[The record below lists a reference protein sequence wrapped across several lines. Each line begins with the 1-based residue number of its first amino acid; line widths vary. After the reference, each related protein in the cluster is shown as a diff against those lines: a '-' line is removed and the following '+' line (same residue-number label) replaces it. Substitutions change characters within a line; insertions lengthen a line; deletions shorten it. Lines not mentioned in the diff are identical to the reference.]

1 MISRYY
7 TLIGRFGVRVT
18 WMDDL
23 EKLVERLEAA
33 AENLVKQSQRDAR
46 EILDLR
52 AELAALKEKRKTDM
66 AELDTLLAHLKP
78 LMEAEENA

>member
-1 MISRYY
+1 
-7 TLIGRFGVRVT
+7 
-18 WMDDL
+18 MDDL
-23 EKLVERLEAA
+23 ETLAKRLEAA
-33 AENLVKQSQRDAR
+33 VDTLALQSKADAR

-52 AELAALKEKRKTDM
+52 AELEMLKEKRKADM

>member
-1 MISRYY
+1 
-7 TLIGRFGVRVT
+7 
-18 WMDDL
+18 MDDL
-23 EKLVERLEAA
+23 EKLATRLEAA
-33 AENLVKQSQRDAR
+33 VESLARQNQSDAR

-52 AELAALKEKRKTDM
+52 EELTGLKEKRKADM

>member
-1 MISRYY
+1 MEE
-7 TLIGRFGVRVT
+7 
-18 WMDDL
+18 M
-23 EKLVERLEAA
+23 EKLAGRLEAA
-33 AENLVKQSQRDAR
+33 VEALARPNKSDAQ

-52 AELAALKEKRKTDM
+52 GELAELKEKRKADM

>member
-1 MISRYY
+1 
-7 TLIGRFGVRVT
+7 
-18 WMDDL
+18 MDDL
-23 EKLVERLEAA
+23 EKLAKRLEAA
-33 AENLVKQSQRDAR
+33 VDTLALQSKTDAR

-52 AELAALKEKRKTDM
+52 AELEMLKEKRKADV

>member
-1 MISRYY
+1 
-7 TLIGRFGVRVT
+7 
-18 WMDDL
+18 MDDL
-23 EKLVERLEAA
+23 ETLAERLEAA
-33 AENLVKQSQRDAR
+33 VDALALQSKSDAR

-52 AELAALKEKRKTDM
+52 AELEMLKEKRKADM

>member
-1 MISRYY
+1 MEE
-7 TLIGRFGVRVT
+7 
-18 WMDDL
+18 M
-23 EKLVERLEAA
+23 EKLAGRLEAA
-33 AENLVKQSQRDAR
+33 VEALARQNKSDAQ

-52 AELAALKEKRKTDM
+52 GELAELKEKRKADM

>member
-1 MISRYY
+1 
-7 TLIGRFGVRVT
+7 
-18 WMDDL
+18 MDDL
-23 EKLVERLEAA
+23 ETLANRLGAA
-33 AENLVKQSQRDAR
+33 VDCLALQGKADAR

-52 AELAALKEKRKTDM
+52 AELEMLKEKRKADM

>member
-1 MISRYY
+1 
-7 TLIGRFGVRVT
+7 
-18 WMDDL
+18 MDDL
-23 EKLVERLEAA
+23 ETLANRLGAA
-33 AENLVKQSQRDAR
+33 VDALALQGKADAR

-52 AELAALKEKRKTDM
+52 AELEMLKQKRKADM

>member
-1 MISRYY
+1 
-7 TLIGRFGVRVT
+7 
-18 WMDDL
+18 MDDL
-23 EKLVERLEAA
+23 ETLANRLEAV
-33 AENLVKQSQRDAR
+33 AEALAKQSKVDAR

-52 AELAALKEKRKTDM
+52 AELASLKEKRKADM

>member
-1 MISRYY
+1 
-7 TLIGRFGVRVT
+7 
-18 WMDDL
+18 MDDL
-23 EKLVERLEAA
+23 ETLVKRLAA
-33 AENLVKQSQRDAR
+33 AVETLALQSKTDAR

-52 AELAALKEKRKTDM
+52 AELEMLKEKRKAEV

>member
-1 MISRYY
+1 
-7 TLIGRFGVRVT
+7 
-18 WMDDL
+18 MDDL
-23 EKLVERLEAA
+23 ETLAKRLEVAVDT
-33 AENLVKQSQRDAR
+33 LSLQSKADAR

-52 AELAALKEKRKTDM
+52 AELEMLKEKRKADM

>member
-1 MISRYY
+1 
-7 TLIGRFGVRVT
+7 
-18 WMDDL
+18 MDDL
-23 EKLVERLEAA
+23 ETLAKRLEVAVDTLA
-33 AENLVKQSQRDAR
+33 MQCKTDAR

-52 AELAALKEKRKTDM
+52 AELEMLKEKRKADV

>member
-1 MISRYY
+1 ME
-7 TLIGRFGVRVT
+7 
-18 WMDDL
+18 DL
-23 EKLVERLEAA
+23 EMLVKRLEAA
-33 AENLVKQSQRDAR
+33 AEALAVQSKRDAR

-52 AELAALKEKRKTDM
+52 AEIEMLKEKRKADM

>member
-1 MISRYY
+1 
-7 TLIGRFGVRVT
+7 
-18 WMDDL
+18 MDDL
-23 EKLVERLEAA
+23 ETLAKRLAA
-33 AENLVKQSQRDAR
+33 AVETLGLQSKADAR

-52 AELAALKEKRKTDM
+52 AELEMLKEKRKADM

>member
-1 MISRYY
+1 
-7 TLIGRFGVRVT
+7 
-18 WMDDL
+18 MDDL
-23 EKLVERLEAA
+23 ETLAKRLETAVDT
-33 AENLVKQSQRDAR
+33 LTTQSKADAR

-52 AELAALKEKRKTDM
+52 AELEMLKEKRKADM

>member
-1 MISRYY
+1 
-7 TLIGRFGVRVT
+7 
-18 WMDDL
+18 MDDL
-23 EKLVERLEAA
+23 EKLVERLDAA
-33 AENLVKQSQRDAR
+33 AEALVKQSQRDAR

-52 AELAALKEKRKTDM
+52 AEVAALKEKRKADM

>member
-1 MISRYY
+1 
-7 TLIGRFGVRVT
+7 
-18 WMDDL
+18 MDDL

-33 AENLVKQSQRDAR
+33 AESLTKQSQRDAR

-52 AELAALKEKRKTDM
+52 AELAALKEKRKADM

>member
-1 MISRYY
+1 MEE
-7 TLIGRFGVRVT
+7 
-18 WMDDL
+18 M
-23 EKLVERLEAA
+23 EKLAGRLEAA
-33 AENLVKQSQRDAR
+33 VEALARQNKSDAQ

-52 AELAALKEKRKTDM
+52 GELAELKEKRKADL

>member
-1 MISRYY
+1 ME
-7 TLIGRFGVRVT
+7 
-18 WMDDL
+18 DL
-23 EKLVERLEAA
+23 ELLAKRLAA
-33 AENLVKQSQRDAR
+33 AVEALDNQSRADAR

-52 AELAALKEKRKTDM
+52 NELAALKKKRKADL

>member
-1 MISRYY
+1 
-7 TLIGRFGVRVT
+7 
-18 WMDDL
+18 MDDL
-23 EKLVERLEAA
+23 ETLAKRLETAVDTLA
-33 AENLVKQSQRDAR
+33 LQSKADAR

-52 AELAALKEKRKTDM
+52 AELEMLKEKRKADM

>member
-1 MISRYY
+1 
-7 TLIGRFGVRVT
+7 
-18 WMDDL
+18 MDDL
-23 EKLVERLEAA
+23 ETLAKRLEAA
-33 AENLVKQSQRDAR
+33 VDALAAQSKADAR

-52 AELAALKEKRKTDM
+52 AELEALKEKRKADM

>member
-1 MISRYY
+1 
-7 TLIGRFGVRVT
+7 
-18 WMDDL
+18 MDDL
-23 EKLVERLEAA
+23 ETLANRLEAV
-33 AENLVKQSQRDAR
+33 AEALAKQSKGDAR

-52 AELAALKEKRKTDM
+52 AELTSLKEKRKADM

>member
-1 MISRYY
+1 
-7 TLIGRFGVRVT
+7 
-18 WMDDL
+18 MDDL
-23 EKLVERLEAA
+23 EELAKRLAVAADALER
-33 AENLVKQSQRDAR
+33 QSKADAR

-52 AELAALKEKRKTDM
+52 AELAALKEKRKADM

>member
-1 MISRYY
+1 
-7 TLIGRFGVRVT
+7 
-18 WMDDL
+18 MDDL
-23 EKLVERLEAA
+23 ETLAKRLETAVDT
-33 AENLVKQSQRDAR
+33 LTMQSKADAR

-52 AELAALKEKRKTDM
+52 AELEMLKEKRKADM

>member
-1 MISRYY
+1 
-7 TLIGRFGVRVT
+7 
-18 WMDDL
+18 MDDL
-23 EKLVERLEAA
+23 ETLAKRLADA
-33 AENLVKQSQRDAR
+33 VDTLGQQSKADAR

-52 AELAALKEKRKTDM
+52 AELEMLKEKRKADM